1 MSSQLPTYKGTNNR
15 QIIYRARH
23 G

>member
-1 MSSQLPTYKGTNNR
+1 MSSQLPIYKGTNNR
-15 QIIYRARH
+15 QIIYRARL